1 METGDAEP
9 PPIGEGRRGA
19 LKPGRDRPKHWSGGE
34 SGAGPKA
41 MQVRSGPIYNAFK
54 YAVFALLAI
63 DIAFYYELNS
73 AAEGFTFKDG
83 VSFSDFVVAY
93 ADAIDSFAWVGL
105 LLMFE
110 IETSIDPPEHLHK
123 RVTAI
128 IGALTLLC
136 WAGIIYAFFG
146 YVGGLDLVRGFS
158 AWAGPDPCNLAGEG
172 SSYAISLDEYVPLD
186 AANCRELGAK
196 PQHNAALSMFASADA
211 FSMIKRLTWTDIV
224 NAGTWIV
231 LAALIEFEIML
242 RAVRRATPA
251 LIRRIHLA
259 QAPLWAIL
267 VINVFY
273 WLALGEPFEAYDASL
288 WIACFFFIELN
299 MMAKH
304 EARARRRAERE
315 AASPQH

>member
-1 METGDAEP
+1 
-9 PPIGEGRRGA
+9 
-19 LKPGRDRPKHWSGGE
+19 
-34 SGAGPKA
+34 
-41 MQVRSGPIYNAFK
+41 MQMRSGPIYNTFK
-54 YAVFALLAI
+54 YAVFTLLAI
-63 DIAFYYELNS
+63 DIVFYYELNS

-83 VSFSDFVVAY
+83 VSFGQFVVAY

-136 WAGIIYAFFG
+136 WAGIVYAFFG
-146 YVGGLDLVRGFS
+146 YVGGLDFVRGFS
-158 AWAGPDPCNLAGEG
+158 AWAGPDPCSLAGEG
-172 SSYAISLDEYVPLD
+172 SSFAVSLDDYVALD
-186 AANCRELGAK
+186 VQNCRELGVS
-196 PQHNAALSMFASADA
+196 PFYNEDQLMFASADA

-224 NAGTWIV
+224 NAGTWIA
-231 LAALIEFEIML
+231 LAALIEFEILM
-242 RAVRRATPA
+242 RAVRRATPR
-251 LIRRIHLA
+251 LLRRIHFA

-267 VINVFY
+267 IVNVLY
-273 WLALGEPFEAYDASL
+273 WLGLDEPFEAYDASL

-304 EARARRRAERE
+304 EERARRRAEQE
-315 AASPQH
+315 AASKGNPA